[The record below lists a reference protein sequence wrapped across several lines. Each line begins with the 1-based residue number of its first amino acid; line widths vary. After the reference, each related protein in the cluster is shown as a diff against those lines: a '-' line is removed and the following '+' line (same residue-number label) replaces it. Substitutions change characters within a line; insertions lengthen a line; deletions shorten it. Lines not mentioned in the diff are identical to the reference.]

1 MHTVVPRTLNRSCV
15 LSCLCWRKACCW
27 SVTVACPRR
36 CMRGRDEAD
45 TTGLATPRR
54 CYGVR
59 AFGSTSVA
67 DLQRSLDVSMILGLH
82 ARPITMTCV
91 PAPVSHASIHAH
103 HSISLNSSLATYISH
118 IYLYRCL
125 CWLLRETRSVL
136 NRLLP
141 SIPYICALSSAAF
154 RVRLGSRDRPARRNN
169 LLACKT
175 AALAGRETHPT
186 TNILVPIAF
195 PIWHWHS
202 PFCA

>member
-1 MHTVVPRTLNRSCV
+1 
-15 LSCLCWRKACCW
+15 
-27 SVTVACPRR
+27 
-36 CMRGRDEAD
+36 
-45 TTGLATPRR
+45 
-54 CYGVR
+54 
-59 AFGSTSVA
+59 
-67 DLQRSLDVSMILGLH
+67 MILGLH

-195 PIWHWHS
+195 PIWHWHWHPS
-202 PFCA
+202 TVPVHDMTLAVLCLRAVFSCASCYLSAKTVYLLQAVQAACGVIPCIRLMPPFCTDAPHTSRQAS